1 LFKLGFNA
9 ATFRGRS
16 RSAMAGGGHSHPMP
30 EITIHQEDLED
41 RRRSPGFEDA
51 LLLLS
56 SLPRP
61 TGNPPD
67 SHPKA
72 EFINTKAAAAWLGI
86 PLRSLH
92 QYVQTGLL
100 PSYKL
105 GRHRLFRRSE
115 LLDALGA
122 SRMATRADILR

>member
-1 LFKLGFNA
+1 
-9 ATFRGRS
+9 
-16 RSAMAGGGHSHPMP
+16 MP
-30 EITIHQEDLED
+30 EITIQHEGLEEH
-41 RRRSPGFEDA
+41 RRSPSFEEA
-51 LLLLS
+51 LILLS

-61 TGNPPD
+61 TGDPPE

-72 EFINTKAAAAWLGI
+72 EFINSKAAAAWLGI
-86 PLRSLH
+86 PLRSLY

-122 SRMATRADILR
+122 SRMVTSADILR